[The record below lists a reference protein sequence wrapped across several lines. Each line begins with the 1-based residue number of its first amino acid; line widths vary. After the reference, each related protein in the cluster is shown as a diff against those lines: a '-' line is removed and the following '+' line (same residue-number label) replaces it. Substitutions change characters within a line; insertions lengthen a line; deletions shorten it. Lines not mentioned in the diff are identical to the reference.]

1 MPAYRQRVYLCPDQG
16 GQPVR
21 VLDFPL
27 WWDRRQFFK
36 KFGDRQIDSGNPT
49 YVDYGLL
56 LARSEAQ
63 AWDRHCRQTFAR
75 DPRREQVVV
84 IEEMHLWETLLK
96 DSRWLI
102 VESYEWESGLE

>member
-1 MPAYRQRVYLCPDQG
+1 MPAYRQGVYACPNQN

-27 WWDRRQFFK
+27 WWDRGEFFK

-56 LARSEAQ
+56 LARSEAL
-63 AWDRHCRQTFAR
+63 AWDRQCRQAFSQ
-75 DPRREQVVV
+75 DPRREQTFVVK
-84 IEEMHLWETLLK
+84 EMRLWETLLEGA
-96 DSRWLI
+96 SWVI